1 MIEAALLG
9 GVKQSTKAEP
19 SEPEWNPWLGILPTQ
34 QSMKACFDDPTAML
48 TTGGGCYKE
57 IDVIEAATL
66 EVAQGIQL
74 MEGGFQAVQMPTQ
87 ETDYYT
93 AGEQVTLYAS
103 DPTANEVVVFRPL
116 ADTAMTLDHPV
127 IEAFDQCQE
136 TLNTGECFTKIED
149 DGFLQWSQMDSKTTV
164 VVQEVNHPVMSVK
177 EEFMSLD

>member
-19 SEPEWNPWLGILPTQ
+19 SEPEWNLWLGILPTQ
-34 QSMKACFDDPTAML
+34 QSMNACFDDPTAML

-93 AGEQVTLYAS
+93 AREQVTLYAS
-103 DPTANEVVVFRPL
+103 DPTANEVVVYQPL

-149 DGFLQWSQMDSKTTV
+149 DGFLQWSQLDSKTTV
-164 VVQEVNHPVMSVK
+164 VIQEVNPVMSVK